1 MSYEAHVTDT
11 AYCYDGSFAGFLCC
25 VFESYARKEIPAE
38 VCPPEEGQ
46 LNFFGT
52 RQIFTDEQ
60 HARRV
65 AAGLDRLG
73 REVKDRV
80 TTGFLCTDPGKDLTL
95 LRFVRL
101 CFAQGPR
108 AAQMLG
114 DPDAAAAFALE
125 RAVDNEAC
133 RLIEFIRFEERDGM
147 LGAVIHPKHRIL
159 PLLRG
164 HFCSRLPDES
174 FLIYDAAHGTALL
187 HRDGQVRY
195 LAMERYF
202 QRDRQRW
209 TELTA
214 NARNVL
220 EAMFM
225 VLAQVMDKAEVSSRM
240 MDNLK
245 KFYPAVHDKL
255 TREGMEKNRRSLR
268 GMLDQGIVDG
278 LFVDNINIDLAISVL
293 YYTASALV
301 ARKELMLPAGM
312 TEREAFVQIISNF
325 FRGISTA
332 KGLRMIDDNLKRY
345 ELTKYDK

>member
-114 DPDAAAAFALE
+114 DPDAAAAFAME

-164 HFCSRLPDES
+164 HFCSRLPDEN

-195 LAMERYF
+195 LAMERYIPGT
-202 QRDRQRW
+202 DE
-209 TELTA
+209 TELDWQRMWKRFFKALTIEQ
-214 NARNVL
+214 RRD
-220 EAMFM
+220 EK
-225 VLAQVMDKAEVSSRM
+225 AQMSHVPKRFWQDMCEM
-240 MDNLK
+240 Q
-245 KFYPAVHDKL
+245 P
-255 TREGMEKNRRSLR
+255 
-268 GMLDQGIVDG
+268 
-278 LFVDNINIDLAISVL
+278 DLAS
-293 YYTASALV
+293 
-301 ARKELMLPAGM
+301 PAGAAV
-312 TEREAFVQIISNF
+312 RKA
-325 FRGISTA
+325 
-332 KGLRMIDDNLKRY
+332 D
-345 ELTKYDK
+345 